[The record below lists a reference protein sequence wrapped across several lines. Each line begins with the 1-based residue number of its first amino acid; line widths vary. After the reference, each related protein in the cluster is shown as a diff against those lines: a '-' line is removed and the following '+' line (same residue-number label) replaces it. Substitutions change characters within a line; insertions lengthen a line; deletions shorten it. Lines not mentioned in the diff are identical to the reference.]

1 MSYSP
6 TFLVF
11 PEGRTGRTAFD
22 QPQHHRYAPASSLCL
37 HDKHGGFEVRDA
49 FVGSDEVHAK
59 GRPNGVSCRFGEK
72 PQPRSLPR
80 QTADGAERQDRRGIL
95 HRLFDCRREKDQQ
108 PRRPPPSGGDARQRG
123 PDREGDSACPLLC
136 DPPAPKRPFSLVDA
150 AIAPP
155 ASSAEPPWPSV
166 PGWAAVPNS
175 PTVPFWTGMPGS
187 PIVPGWARTRPVPEG
202 AEVERRN
209 REVREVLTKRDARC
223 NGRPNEQNANGRRP
237 CLVRRS
243 SDLAVRV
250 EAASPGGSLSC
261 THTPTRGL
269 KKFRSR
275 LNVGRGAG
283 ATDARDRKSI
293 LRSMPNLDTILG
305 HEDRLERRSARGAAM
320 LRHAEGAAL
329 GSGRAARAA
338 PLHALGGRWGCAASA
353 RGMHRGAPKLKAASR
368 AATLH
373 SFEIS
378 WFLAVQYRAQLHR
391 AATCRSQCRAPSRAR
406 FGLPGARTES
416 LAFEAGRPM
425 TATAAATAESRP
437 RSQGELFNFD
447 LTD

>member
-123 PDREGDSACPLLC
+123 PDREGDSACLCLC

-243 SDLAVRV
+243 SDLAARV

-320 LRHAEGAAL
+320 FISLDNDSLNNNNSNNNKNKNNNNNHLNNNVDCSWQGKAPARRGRCLGKRESRLRGAAACFRGQVGLCCLRPRHAQ
-329 GSGRAARAA
+329 GSPECMNSLRQM
-338 PLHALGGRWGCAASA
+338 S
-353 RGMHRGAPKLKAASR
+353 
-368 AATLH
+368 
-373 SFEIS
+373 
-378 WFLAVQYRAQLHR
+378 
-391 AATCRSQCRAPSRAR
+391 
-406 FGLPGARTES
+406 RTES
-416 LAFEAGRPM
+416 SV
-425 TATAAATAESRP
+425 SRGHT
-437 RSQGELFNFD
+437 S
-447 LTD
+447 

>member
-11 PEGRTGRTAFD
+11 PEGHRGRTAFD
-22 QPQHHRYAPASSLCL
+22 QPQHHCYAPASNLCL
-37 HDKHGGFEVRDA
+37 HDKHGGLEVRDA
-49 FVGSDEVHAK
+49 FVCGPKESSEEVHAK
-59 GRPNGVSCRFGEK
+59 GNANGVSCRFSEK
-72 PQPRSLPR
+72 PQPRSRHRPR
-80 QTADGAERQDRRGIL
+80 QFPDGAERQDRRGIL
-95 HRLFDCRREKDQQ
+95 HRLFDCRREKDHQ
-108 PRRPPPSGGDARQRG
+108 PRPPPQSGGHARQRG
-123 PDREGDSACPLLC
+123 PDREGDSACLCLC

-150 AIAPP
+150 AISPP
-155 ASSAEPPWPSV
+155 ASSAEPSWPSV

-223 NGRPNEQNANGRRP
+223 NGRPKEQSAGSRRP

-243 SDLAVRV
+243 SDLASRV

-261 THTPTRGL
+261 TQTPTRGM

-275 LNVGRGAG
+275 LNVARGAG
-283 ATDARDRKSI
+283 VTDALDRKSI

-305 HEDRLERRSARGAAM
+305 HEDRLERKSARGAAM
-320 LRHAEGAAL
+320 FISFDNDSLNNNNSNNNKNNNNNNHLNNNVEC
-329 GSGRAARAA
+329 S
-338 PLHALGGRWGCAASA
+338 WQE
-353 RGMHRGAPKLKAASR
+353 LKAASR
-368 AATLH
+368 VATLD

-378 WFLAVQYRAQLHR
+378 WFLAVQYRVQLHR
-391 AATCRSQCRAPSRAR
+391 GVACLSQCRVPSRAATLWSR
-406 FGLPGARTES
+406 DLGALGFQEHAQNHLHSAR
-416 LAFEAGRPM
+416 GRPM
-425 TATAAATAESRP
+425 TATRCNDRRVSP
-437 RSQGELFNFD
+437 
-447 LTD
+447 